1 MKTWFKPFYSNS
13 WHLEKDG
20 LTLCAGWRIFASTK
34 REERPD
40 DVPDNCPQCLRLAQK
55 QEGTDEDLAKTPA

>member
-1 MKTWFKPFYSNS
+1 MRTWFNPFYSNC

-20 LTLCAGWRIFASTK
+20 RTLCAGWSIFPSTK

-40 DVPDNCPQCLRLAQK
+40 DAPDNCAACLRAAQE
-55 QEGTDEDLAKTPA
+55 QEGKR

>member
-1 MKTWFKPFYSNS
+1 MKTWFKPFYSVG
-13 WHLEKDG
+13 WHLQKDG

-40 DVPDNCPQCLRLAQK
+40 DVPDNCAACLRAAQE
-55 QEGTDEDLAKTPA
+55 QEGSVNGKD